1 MQLFGSAQKR
11 KITSKLQK
19 RRGILSKVGEIRVF
33 VASRNFS
40 SFDQEET
47 EGAAPNSPSP
57 APPRSIPTSC
67 APKTPKK
74 DKKLL
79 IKSRGGHVQAS
90 VLEDGI
96 LMEHY
101 ASGITD
107 TSVGNIYAG
116 KICGVLP
123 GIGSAFVDIGEEK
136 AGILKLPSLNN
147 RNGQRLRYGD
157 PVLVQVTKDPRGHKG
172 PDLSSKISLSGRF
185 LVFMPF
191 ANVVG
196 ASSKLEGRERA
207 RLRKMLREI
216 LPQGEGA
223 IARTA
228 AAGCSEESLESDY
241 EALKKRWQEIEMQY
255 ARSAT
260 TGRYPALLK
269 SDSDLALK
277 LTRDVF
283 NDSFTALQVQ
293 GRDFEKVRSYVGET
307 NPELLAKVQKWDLAL
322 EKEDIFDHY
331 GIEDQLDRGLE
342 RIVELPNGGTLVIDK
357 TEALT
362 AIDVNSA
369 KFSARSAEMENT
381 ATQCNIEAAKEIGRQ
396 LRLRDIGGMVIVD
409 FINMQL
415 ESDKQL
421 VLSTLQKS
429 MEGDRSKHAIEGM
442 SSLGLVEI
450 TRKKLG
456 QGLVESFSHECENCH
471 GRGLIISREPVKAAG
486 TQEQPEPQV

>member
-1 MQLFGSAQKR
+1 
-11 KITSKLQK
+11 
-19 RRGILSKVGEIRVF
+19 
-33 VASRNFS
+33 
-40 SFDQEET
+40 
-47 EGAAPNSPSP
+47 
-57 APPRSIPTSC
+57 
-67 APKTPKK
+67 
-74 DKKLL
+74 
-79 IKSRGGHVQAS
+79 
-90 VLEDGI
+90 
-96 LMEHY
+96 
-101 ASGITD
+101 
-107 TSVGNIYAG
+107 
-116 KICGVLP
+116 
-123 GIGSAFVDIGEEK
+123 
-136 AGILKLPSLNN
+136 
-147 RNGQRLRYGD
+147 

-255 ARSAT
+255 ARLAT

-307 NPELLAKVQKWDLAL
+307 NPELLAKVQRWDPAL
-322 EKEDIFDHY
+322 EKEDISDHY

-486 TQEQPEPQV
+486 TQDQPEPQV

>member
-19 RRGILSKVGEIRVF
+19 RRGILSKVGEVRVF

-47 EGAAPNSPSP
+47 ENGMPN
-57 APPRSIPTSC
+57 PPLPESSRPISTSC
-67 APKTPKK
+67 APRTPKK

-96 LMEHY
+96 LVEHY
-101 ASGITD
+101 AAGITD

-255 ARSAT
+255 ARLAT

-307 NPELLAKVQKWDLAL
+307 NPELLAKVQRWDPAL
-322 EKEDIFDHY
+322 EKEDISDHY

-369 KFSARSAEMENT
+369 KFSARGAEMENT

-486 TQEQPEPQV
+486 TQDQPEPQV